1 MDCSELWLLSVKER
15 RRARAADSELACQ
28 VQACRAAAP
37 VAALIGALG
46 GELKYEPVSPGADAE
61 PGSASVKQPRAVTM
75 MKTAVLAATA
85 IAKPSVEAMCRRPLA
100 PPGRGALKTS

>member
-1 MDCSELWLLSVKER
+1 MVSQPSSD
-15 RRARAADSELACQ
+15 
-28 VQACRAAAP
+28 
-37 VAALIGALG
+37 LINRALG
-46 GELKYEPVSPGADAE
+46 RELKFEPASPADAVL
-61 PGSASVKQPRAVTM
+61 GSASVKQPRAVTM

>member
-1 MDCSELWLLSVKER
+1 
-15 RRARAADSELACQ
+15 
-28 VQACRAAAP
+28 
-37 VAALIGALG
+37 
-46 GELKYEPVSPGADAE
+46 
-61 PGSASVKQPRAVTM
+61 M